1 MKTNIRIALAT
12 IVIIAGLSSPAW
24 SQEAPRLGLIFN
36 ASNILMDIESYQA
49 GIGVKLRT
57 GNSAFRFLADGFF
70 TNSSMTMSVDFGV
83 AYEYH
88 LTAARVS
95 PYVGGFASVGYT
107 SQKTTV
113 DADNWT
119 QNTST
124 PISAGGLF
132 GAEVFVTDF
141 LSLFAEYQVAID
153 ITQTNTK
160 TSDAGTV
167 TDDPQNSL
175 IFDTGIGNGSK
186 IGIVIYLK

>member
-1 MKTNIRIALAT
+1 MKRNISIAL
-12 IVIIAGLSSPAW
+12 VIIAIIIGFSSPAW

-49 GIGVKLRT
+49 GIGVKLRS

-88 LTAARVS
+88 LASARVS
-95 PYVGGFASVGYT
+95 PYVGGFAAVGYT

-124 PISAGGLF
+124 PISAGVLL

-141 LSLFAEYQVAID
+141 LSLFAEYQVAAD
-153 ITQTNTK
+153 ITQTNVKIST
-160 TSDAGTV
+160 DGTV
-167 TDDPQNSL
+167 ADDPQNSFV
-175 IFDTGIGNGSK
+175 FDTGIGNGSK